1 MNDIKWSH
9 MAWQILT
16 AQMHP
21 PNISHWLRKN
31 NAYFA
36 QYAKQKHVNPFWQ
49 FTCLTADCVCWQS
62 PTVHF
67 RLQPE
72 AQRKFPRHVKTI
84 QQTLNILPHIM
95 KQIYFLTTIF
105 HANSTKITLQS
116 LPKIGK
122 TFGAQILLEHIH
134 PETTWHTDATSGHS

>member
-1 MNDIKWSH
+1 MLQRKKYHKVNDIKWSH
-9 MAWQILT
+9 VAWHILT

-21 PNISHWLRKN
+21 PNINHWLRDYEN
-31 NAYFA
+31 IAYIA
-36 QYAKQKHVNPFWQ
+36 KYTKQKHLNPFWQ

-72 AQRKFPRHVKTI
+72 AQRRFSRHVKMI
-84 QQTLNILPHIM
+84 QQTLNIVTRIM
-95 KQIYFLTTIF
+95 KQIHFLGAIF
-105 HANSTKITLQS
+105 HEISTKITLES

-122 TFGAQILLEHIH
+122 TFGA
-134 PETTWHTDATSGHS
+134 